1 MVTIDTTLFITKA
14 GKNQLRNV
22 LGMGGLARDSQ
33 RREGFSGSIAGRAL
47 FRMLSSLVWVTLQKK

>member
-47 FRMLSSLVWVTLQKK
+47 FRML